1 MATDP
6 FRTAALRTTVL
17 DAWSASPARFRED
30 ANAEEDLSRGGYR
43 DRWLVELAQNAADA
57 AARAGAPTNLRL
69 RLVTT
74 ADGAAELRAGN
85 AGAPLDADG
94 VAALASLRAS
104 AKRDGG
110 TVGRFGVGFAAVL
123 ALGDAPRLV
132 TRDADGD
139 LRGVA
144 FSRARTREAVAGV
157 GGPLAAELDAR
168 GGDVP
173 ALRLV
178 WPANPADLAEALP
191 DDVDTEVRLAL
202 TGPGVPDGPG
212 APLLR
217 RALDEAPDLLLALG
231 WLAGVDAGGEVVRR
245 EATDPGDGTRR
256 VTVLGPGEARAV
268 WTTLPLAGELPA
280 DVLDETGRPGLAV
293 EDRGRTRWEGLWA
306 VADEPAP
313 TDVLHAPT
321 PTAETTTL
329 PARLVV
335 TVPLDPDR
343 RRVRAGAVTTHV
355 LSAAAASYPAL
366 VAALPPDRRTALVPA
381 AALPAS
387 EVDAVLRDG
396 VVEALRREPWLP
408 AAEGPDLAPA
418 RAVVVDTGAEPA
430 DRLLAALGGAIGD
443 LASPVVG
450 GPADAR
456 ALATLGVTRLGPAD
470 LAERLA
476 GLRRPPSWW
485 HALYDALAAT
495 PAVAAARDELAALPV
510 PLADGRVV
518 PGPRGTL
525 LPGDD
530 LADDLAG
537 MLTGDELPGL
547 RLVDPAAV
555 HPLLD
560 TLGARRADAASLLEE
575 PELREAVA
583 RSVDDAEAGLDVDG
597 LARVVLRLL
606 ADAGEQGAD
615 PAWGALALPDAD
627 GGHRRADELVLP
639 DGDLRRVLGDDS
651 PVGVLADAAVAGHGR
666 PALLAAGVLDGF
678 AVVRDDA
685 PAGPDHDLDEE
696 ETWWAEEVDP
706 AAGWD
711 GWSGDEP
718 AGPPSAMVA
727 VRDLDLVA
735 DDRWDAAWALLAS
748 DRSVRSA
755 LVTLPGEPVPY
766 TSWWLARHGRLAGHP
781 PGHWRLPDDPHGP
794 DKTSGEDAGSA
805 AALAALY
812 DPVPGPGALDA
823 GFLAAVGVRT
833 ELRIDGPADAGDLLA
848 RLADPARSVPAGGV
862 LAAHTALAVAVDA
875 RRLAVA
881 DVEPPARVRTAAGRV
896 VDADPDHGAPPT
908 VLDRPWLLAALDPDG
923 VVPVAPGGAV
933 TLADLLELP
942 SAAADHHGEIRSPG
956 VTTAW
961 IDLPVAAAWAAA
973 VGRALPPGGV
983 VVHERLRVAMADD
996 DRTGPPRE
1004 VCPGVWVD
1012 GAVVHTDDPVRGLLA
1027 AWSLGP
1033 S

>member
-1 MATDP
+1 MT
-6 FRTAALRTTVL
+6 
-17 DAWSASPARFRED
+17 S
-30 ANAEEDLSRGGYR
+30 
-43 DRWLVELAQNAADA
+43 
-57 AARAGAPTNLRL
+57 
-69 RLVTT
+69 
-74 ADGAAELRAGN
+74 ADGAPELRVGN

-123 ALGDAPRLV
+123 ALGDAPRVV
-132 TRDADGD
+132 TRGAEGT

-144 FSRARTREAVAGV
+144 FSRARTRDAVAER
-157 GGPLAAELDAR
+157 GGPLAAELEAR
-168 GGDVP
+168 DGDVP

-178 WPANPADLAEALP
+178 WPADPADLAEDLP
-191 DDVDTEVRLAL
+191 DGADTEVRVALA
-202 TGPGVPDGPG
+202 GSDG
-212 APLLR
+212 AALLA
-217 RALDEAPDLLLALG
+217 RAVDDAPDLLLALP
-231 WLAGVDAGGEVVRR
+231 WLAGVEAGGEVVRR
-245 EATDPGDGTRR
+245 ESTEPDEAGIRR
-256 VTVLGPGEARAV
+256 VTIHGPGAAATA
-268 WTTLPLAGELPA
+268 WTTLPVAGELPIALVDDA
-280 DVLDETGRPGLAV
+280 DLAV
-293 EDRGRTRWEGLWA
+293 EDRDRTRWEGLWA
-306 VADEPAP
+306 VADDPAG

-343 RRVRAGAVTTHV
+343 RRVRAGPVTTHV
-355 LSAAAASYPAL
+355 LGAAAAAYPAL
-366 VAALPPDRRTALVPA
+366 VAALPPERRTALVPA

-387 EVDAVLRDG
+387 GVDAVLRDG
-396 VVEALRREPWLP
+396 VVESLRREPWLP

-430 DRLLAALGGAIGD
+430 DRLVAALTGAIGD
-443 LASPVVG
+443 LVSAVVG
-450 GPADAR
+450 GSADLR
-456 ALATLGVTRLGPAD
+456 ALAPLGVTRLGPAD

-495 PAVAAARDELAALPV
+495 PVVAAAREELAALPV
-510 PLADGRVV
+510 PLVDGRLV
-518 PGPRGTL
+518 PGARGTL

-530 LADDLAG
+530 LADGLAAALAG
-537 MLTGDELPGL
+537 DGLPGL

-555 HPLLD
+555 HPLLES
-560 TLGARRADAASLLEE
+560 LGARRADAGSLLAE
-575 PELREAVA
+575 PELRKAVA
-583 RSVDDAEAGLDVDG
+583 RSVDDADVGLDVDG

-606 ADAGEQGAD
+606 ADAGEGAAD
-615 PAWGALALPDAD
+615 TAWGALALPDVE
-627 GGHRRADELVLP
+627 GSHRRADELVLP
-639 DGDLRRVLGDDS
+639 DGDLRGVLGDDS
-651 PVGVLADAAVAGHGR
+651 PIGVLAEAAVAEHGR
-666 PALLAAGVLDGF
+666 AALLAAGVLDGF
-678 AVVRDDA
+678 GVVRDDA
-685 PAGPDHDLDEE
+685 PAGPDHDLDDE

-711 GWSGDEP
+711 GPGEELP
-718 AGPPSAMVA
+718 AGPPGAMVA

-735 DDRWDAAWALLAS
+735 DDRWDAAWSLLAS

-755 LVTLPGEPVPY
+755 LVALPGEPVPY

-781 PGHWRLPDDPHGP
+781 PGHWRLPDEAPGAGKSAGDDPGR
-794 DKTSGEDAGSA
+794 D

-812 DPVPGPGALDA
+812 DPVPGTASLDA

-833 ELRIDGPADAGDLLA
+833 ELRIDGADDATDLLA
-848 RLADPARSVPAGGV
+848 RLADPARPVPAGGV
-862 LAAHTALAVAVDA
+862 LAAHTALAEAADA

-881 DVEPPARVRTAAGRV
+881 DVEPPAQVRTAAGRV
-896 VDADPDHGAPPT
+896 VDADPDTGAAPT

-923 VVPVAPGGAV
+923 VVPVAPGGAP
-933 TLADLLELP
+933 TLADLLDLP
-942 SAAADHHGEIRSPG
+942 TAAADHHGEIRSPG
-956 VTTAW
+956 VGTAW
-961 IDLPVAAAWAAA
+961 TDLPVATAWAAA
-973 VGRALPPGGV
+973 VGRALPAGGV
-983 VVHERLRVAMADD
+983 VLHERLRVAVADD

-1004 VCPGVWVD
+1004 VFPGVWVD

-1027 AWSLGP
+1027 AWALGP